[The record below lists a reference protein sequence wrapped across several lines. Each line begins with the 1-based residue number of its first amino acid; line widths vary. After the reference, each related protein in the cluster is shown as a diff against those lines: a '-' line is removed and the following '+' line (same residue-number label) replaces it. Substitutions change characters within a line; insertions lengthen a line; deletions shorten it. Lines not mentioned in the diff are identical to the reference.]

1 MTAPLACLPP
11 VCMMLASL
19 FLVGLVLA
27 LGGMVKDAPPDP
39 DAPPAP
45 PSTFPGWGVA
55 LLIAAAV
62 AALMGFITLIAAPV

>member
-1 MTAPLACLPP
+1 MTPPFACLPP

-39 DAPPAP
+39 NAPPSP
-45 PSTFPGWGVA
+45 PSTFPGWWVV
-55 LLIAAAV
+55 LLIFAAI
-62 AALMGFITLIAAPV
+62 AALMGFIALIAAPV